1 MLSRQKTVP
10 VTGCIS
16 RALLQLLQH
25 PLRLLSLCL
34 PLPLPG
40 LQPLLMRHRRHLQS
54 TSRRCF
60 PQIPILR
67 PLSLMQC
74 RRRRL

>member
-34 PLPLPG
+34 PLPL
-40 LQPLLMRHRRHLQS
+40 LMRRRRHLQS

>member
-16 RALLQLLQH
+16 RPLLQLLQQ
-25 PLRLLSLCL
+25 PLQLLSLCL
-34 PLPLPG
+34 
-40 LQPLLMRHRRHLQS
+40 PLLMRHRRHLQS

-60 PQIPILR
+60 PQIPILQ
-67 PLSLMQC
+67 PLSLM
-74 RRRRL
+74 L

>member
-1 MLSRQKTVP
+1 VLSRQKTVP

-25 PLRLLSLCL
+25 LLRPLCL